1 MSTANSEK
9 MPASE
14 LSAALA
20 QFSGSETWYRHPLKR
35 GVIYS
40 EGVKFLADN
49 AGAHWLVD
57 AIASY
62 AGSKVEKTAI
72 VNDPRIGELQFWTL
86 TRDAD
91 HKATLICWADLDVDP
106 AIWQEI
112 PYTDFP
118 LPTVRIWVAVEGDGR
133 RLFLPSEY

>member
-1 MSTANSEK
+1 MTTANGEK

-20 QFSGSETWYRHPLKR
+20 HFSGSETWYRHSLKR
-35 GVIYS
+35 SVIYS

-62 AGSKVEKTAI
+62 AGSPVERKAI
-72 VNDPRIGELQFWTL
+72 AKDPRLGELQFWTL
-86 TRDAD
+86 TRTVDV
-91 HKATLICWADLDVDP
+91 ATLTCRADSGVAP
-106 AIWQEI
+106 AILQAIEF
-112 PYTDFP
+112 TDFP
-118 LPTVRIWVAVEGDGR
+118 LPAVKVWVAVDGDAR